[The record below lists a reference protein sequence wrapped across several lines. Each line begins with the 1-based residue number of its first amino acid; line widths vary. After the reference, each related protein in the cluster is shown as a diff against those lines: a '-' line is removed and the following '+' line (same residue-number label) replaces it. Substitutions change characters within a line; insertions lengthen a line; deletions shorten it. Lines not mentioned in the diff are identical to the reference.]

1 MHYLNANYSDEKN
14 TNIAM
19 SIKTFTEVSIY
30 NVYDKLLVITWLL
43 VSMNW
48 QSAVNWVKTRSP
60 NNYRQWWET
69 LALYLACSHHWVQG
83 RRKVDWSKTNNCN
96 DQPTVSEHWRHKNC
110 NTTPWVKKKQDNK
123 LLPIT
128 SPNINRFSKFFHC

>member
-30 NVYDKLLVITWLL
+30 NGYDKLLVITWLL
-43 VSMNW
+43 VSMNR

-69 LALYLACSHHWVQG
+69 LVLYL
-83 RRKVDWSKTNNCN
+83 
-96 DQPTVSEHWRHKNC
+96 
-110 NTTPWVKKKQDNK
+110 
-123 LLPIT
+123 
-128 SPNINRFSKFFHC
+128 

>member
-69 LALYLACSHHWVQG
+69 LALYL
-83 RRKVDWSKTNNCN
+83 
-96 DQPTVSEHWRHKNC
+96 
-110 NTTPWVKKKQDNK
+110 
-123 LLPIT
+123 
-128 SPNINRFSKFFHC
+128 